1 MAVPYLEIE
10 IIFSNFDSL
19 KKKKLYAIV
28 DIETTGGKYNEEGI
42 TEVAIYKFD
51 GHEIVDQFISL
62 VNPEK
67 DIQEFVVRLTGI
79 NNAMLRNAPKF
90 YEIAKRII
98 EITEDCTIVA
108 HNASFDYRILK
119 MEFDRLGYDFQRN
132 TLCTV
137 ELSQELIK
145 DETSYSLGKLTKS
158 LGIPMANRHRASG
171 DALATVHL
179 FKILLEK
186 DIQKS
191 IINKAIKFFDKKYE
205 KEKLKKMIEEMPESL
220 GVFYIHD
227 ANGTVIFM
235 AKHKNMKSELN
246 RVLMKT
252 TKRAIK
258 VQTKAQSIS
267 YDTFGTEILV
277 RLKYY
282 LELDNLSPKYNF
294 KKKFKLQV
302 DDFNHPDFLIIDKG
316 RMVEEHGIILVEN
329 NEIVGFGHTNLAF
342 QEQQLPILRKIVT
355 PIENKSLAKHL
366 VKSYLNK
373 NRVSKIVRF

>member
-1 MAVPYLEIE
+1 MEVPYLVIE
-10 IIFSNFDSL
+10 IILFKFDYP

-90 YEIAKRII
+90 FEIAKRII
-98 EITEDCTIVA
+98 EITENCTIVA

-145 DETSYSLGKLTKS
+145 DESSYSLGKLTKS
-158 LGIPMANRHRASG
+158 LGIPMSNRHRASG

-191 IINKAIKFFDKKYE
+191 IINKAIKYFDKKYE

-227 ANGTVIFM
+227 ANGTVIFIG
-235 AKHKNMKSELN
+235 KHKNMKSELN

-252 TKRAIK
+252 SKRALKI
-258 VQTKAQSIS
+258 QTKSQSVS
-267 YDTFGTEILV
+267 FDTFGTEILV

-282 LELDNLSPKYNF
+282 LELDKLSPKYNF
-294 KKKFKLQV
+294 KKTFKILL
-302 DDFNHPDFLIIDKG
+302 DDFNHPDFLIIEKG
-316 RMVEEHGIILVEN
+316 RIVEEHGIILVEK

-342 QEQQLPILRKIVT
+342 QEQHLPILRKLVT

-366 VKSYLNK
+366 VKSYLKK
-373 NRVSKIVRF
+373 NRVSKIIRF

>member
-1 MAVPYLEIE
+1 MEAQYLVIE
-10 IIFSNFDSL
+10 IILFKFDYP
-19 KKKKLYAIV
+19 KKEKLYAIV

-98 EITEDCTIVA
+98 EITENCTIVA

-145 DETSYSLGKLTKS
+145 DENSYSLGKLTKS
-158 LGIPMANRHRASG
+158 LGIPMSNRHRASG

-186 DIQKS
+186 DTQKS
-191 IINKAIKFFDKKYE
+191 IINKAIKYFDKKYE
-205 KEKLKKMIEEMPESL
+205 KEKLKKMIEEMPEAL

-235 AKHKNMKSELN
+235 GKHKNMKSELN

-252 TKRAIK
+252 SKRALKI
-258 VQTKAQSIS
+258 QTKAQTIS
-267 YDTFGTEILV
+267 FDTFGTEILV

-282 LELDNLSPKYNF
+282 LELDKLSPKYNF
-294 KKKFKLQV
+294 KKKFKLLY

-316 RMVEEHGIILVEN
+316 RIVEEHGIILVEN

-342 QEQQLPILRKIVT
+342 QEQHLPILRKLVT
-355 PIENKSLAKHL
+355 PIENNVLAKHL
-366 VKSYLNK
+366 VKSYLTK
-373 NRVSKIVRF
+373 NRVSKIIRF

>member
-1 MAVPYLEIE
+1 LAVPYLEIE
-10 IIFSNFDSL
+10 IIFSNFDTL

-51 GHEIVDQFISL
+51 GHEIVDQFSSL

-119 MEFDRLGYDFQRN
+119 MEFDKLGYDFQRN

-191 IINKAIKFFDKKYE
+191 IINKAIKYFDKKYE

-227 ANGTVIFM
+227 ANGTAIFM

-294 KKKFKLQV
+294 KKKFKIQL

-366 VKSYLNK
+366 VKSYLKKNK
-373 NRVSKIVRF
+373 VSKIIRF